1 VVCADAGL
9 EFHLASDRAI
19 VDDLWDNVTAHMW
32 ACRYGVALFEDRV
45 DRGLNHN
52 LLIEVGAMIM
62 SGRRCA
68 LLKDGSIDKMPTD
81 FVGMIY
87 KSVDLSV
94 EETVAEVVR
103 GWISN
108 DLAVGRL

>member
-1 VVCADAGL
+1 
-9 EFHLASDRAI
+9 
-19 VDDLWDNVTAHMW
+19 MW
-32 ACRYGVALFEDRV
+32 ACHYGVAFFEDRV

-68 LLKDGSIDKMPTD
+68 LLKDGSIEKLPTD

-87 KSVDLSV
+87 KSVDLSAG
-94 EETVAEVVR
+94 ETVAQVVR
-103 GWISN
+103 AWIKD
-108 DLAVGRL
+108 DLTVGNL